1 MDDFIVQNRIDEQHA
16 IDVQHARPCTVLDVL
31 YRCLDRHL
39 RMGLST
45 QSLRRFLSSK
55 EPTHYSPAALFLS
68 ELYETGCITRM
79 NMPVALARS
88 WDAATCPP
96 TSSAWY
102 ASRKL
107 DGVRCV
113 AVIGCAPPS
122 RIQSVHLLSRT
133 GRNFGSLRTLQDAF
147 AKVLEACPHMA
158 KTQLGPESKP
168 MTWVLDGELCVID
181 ETQTPFRESFVRAM
195 SQLQQ
200 HPSSTDECVAT
211 DLVYFPFD
219 MLTLDE
225 FTMGAKEIRRYSARL
240 AHLQRVVSWVHAR
253 HPRAP
258 IRALPQVRIDA
269 QDTLDRMLR
278 DAAHW
283 EGIMLREDMPY
294 EGRRTHSMRKI
305 RPKREGEYLVRDIEI
320 RTMRL
325 ALDGTYADRHALA
338 SMYMQKQ
345 GKGAPCCDE
354 TRARLT

>member
-45 QSLRRFLSSK
+45 QSLRRFLLSK
-55 EPTHYSPAALFLS
+55 EPKHYSPAALFLS
-68 ELYETGCITRM
+68 ELHETGCITRM

-88 WDAATCPP
+88 WDAKTCPP

-158 KTQLGPESKP
+158 QTQLEPESKP

-181 ETQTPFRESFVRAM
+181 ETQSPFRESFVRAM

-225 FTMGAKEIRRYSARL
+225 FTMAAKEIRRYSARL

-258 IRALPQVRIDA
+258 IRSLPQVRIDA

-354 TRARLT
+354 ARARLT

>member
-1 MDDFIVQNRIDEQHA
+1 MAQIR
-16 IDVQHARPCTVLDVL
+16 
-31 YRCLDRHL
+31 
-39 RMGLST
+39 
-45 QSLRRFLSSK
+45 
-55 EPTHYSPAALFLS
+55 
-68 ELYETGCITRM
+68 
-79 NMPVALARS
+79 
-88 WDAATCPP
+88 
-96 TSSAWY
+96 
-102 ASRKL
+102 
-107 DGVRCV
+107 
-113 AVIGCAPPS
+113 
-122 RIQSVHLLSRT
+122 
-133 GRNFGSLRTLQDAF
+133 
-147 AKVLEACPHMA
+147 LE
-158 KTQLGPESKP
+158 PESKP

-181 ETQTPFRESFVRAM
+181 ETQSPFRESFVRAM

-305 RPKREGEYLVRDIEI
+305 RPKHEGEYLVRNIEI